1 MNAVAE
7 ALPDT
12 IMRWPLN
19 ATERMALC
27 RDLATARL
35 VPPAFQKSPADIFL
49 AMNTIE
55 RLKLDF
61 FMTIGE
67 CYVIQNR
74 LGFSGKLAQAI
85 LNSSGRL
92 AEKINHAYDGEG
104 DDRTIT
110 TSGRIQGESAPRIV
124 TVRLGDVKTKNT
136 VWTSQPDQQLG
147 YFAART
153 WGRRHLPEVLLG
165 MQFDDEVQDM
175 IDVTPNPPKVT
186 DNYRETL
193 RQRNEKPEQAPAAVA
208 VMPLATTHDAAPASV
223 ESIAKGDRFYRE
235 RQNTETAA
243 PVEVEP
249 YELDIEERNSEDE
262 WKRWGNDL
270 YAYIKAARTFERVDE
285 WIIANSDGFEA
296 LKHYDVGKFNRLR
309 HMIQAAQDSK
319 PKAATDDAG

>member
-12 IMRWPLN
+12 VMRWPLN
-19 ATERMALC
+19 AMERMALC

-92 AEKINHAYDGEG
+92 AEKINHSYDGEG

-165 MQFDDEVQDM
+165 MQFEDEVQDM
-175 IDVTPNPPKVT
+175 IDVTPPKAT

-193 RQRNEKPEQAPAAVA
+193 RKPEGAPVA
-208 VMPLATTHDAAPASV
+208 VMPLATTHDA
-223 ESIAKGDRFYRE
+223 
-235 RQNTETAA
+235 

-249 YELDIEERNSEDE
+249 YELEINERNSEDE

-270 YAYIKAARTFERVDE
+270 FAYIKAAKTFERVDE
-285 WIIANSDGFEA
+285 WIVANSDGFEA
-296 LKHYDVGKFNRLR
+296 LKHWNVGMFNKLR
-309 HMIQAAQDSK
+309 HMIQAVQDAK
-319 PKAATDDAG
+319 PKAAPDDTR